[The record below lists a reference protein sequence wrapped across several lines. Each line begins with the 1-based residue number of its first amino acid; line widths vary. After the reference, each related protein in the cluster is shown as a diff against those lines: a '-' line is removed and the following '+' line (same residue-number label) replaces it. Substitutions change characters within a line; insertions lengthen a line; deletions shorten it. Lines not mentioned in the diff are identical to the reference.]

1 MRIIIEDETDLSALN
16 GLAPDEKVLLVQAH
30 TLIETTKERMKRRG
44 NEISLPYRL
53 QLKSDFGEIE
63 RLMQKFRVGK
73 NNEKYKK
80 KLEFLLVKLQTE
92 IEHILG

>member
-16 GLAPDEKVLLVQAH
+16 GLAPEEKVLLVQAH

-73 NNEKYKK
+73 NNEKHKK